1 MNVKLYHC
9 NLAQHAMNDDDDALL
24 FENNNED
31 FRDKEILIMNN

>member
-9 NLAQHAMNDDDDALL
+9 NLAQHAMNDDDALL